1 MQLSIPGPIRLAVC
15 FLAAA
20 VVTCGLN
27 SASAQQPAATTALP
41 GPSSFS
47 KLVKKASPSVVNIS
61 TVKTIRRLGQTPPYA
76 PDDALKD
83 FFERFFGGQVPREFK
98 EQNLGT
104 GFIIDR
110 EGYILTNNHVVE
122 HTDEIKVRMMDETE
136 FIANVIGRD
145 PLTDLAL
152 IRIVTDH
159 ALIPL
164 PLGDSER
171 VEVGDWVVAIGNPFG
186 LGNTVTA
193 GIVSAKY
200 RQIGTGAYDK
210 FIQTDTPINPGNSG
224 GPLLNTIGEVIGIN
238 TAIYSQNGG
247 NVGIGFAIPIN
258 VAKGL
263 LPQLKAGKV
272 IRGWLGVVVQKVT
285 PELKIK
291 FNLPHVRGALV
302 SDVTPGGP
310 ADRAGINRG
319 DVIVSF
325 DGKEIQESSQFPII
339 VAAARVGKDA
349 AMEVIRDGQLKRFQA
364 TVGELEEG
372 HESQEVV
379 ESKPGLGMTVDEITP
394 ELAREYSLPE
404 TSGLLLVEVEE
415 NSPAA
420 DAGFQP
426 GDIILEIDRE
436 PVKRIDVFSET
447 IAQYQK
453 GEIVLFLVNRG
464 GSTLFL
470 TLKV

>member
-1 MQLSIPGPIRLAVC
+1 MQLSSPGPIRLAIC
-15 FLAAA
+15 FLVAA
-20 VVTCGLN
+20 VVTCGLHR
-27 SASAQQPAATTALP
+27 AFAQQPAATTAPP

-83 FFERFFGGQVPREFK
+83 FFERYFGGQVPREFK

-110 EGYILTNNHVVE
+110 EGFILTNNHVVE

-159 ALIPL
+159 PLIPL
-164 PLGDSER
+164 PLGDSEK
-171 VEVGDWVVAIGNPFG
+171 VDVGDWVVAIGNPFG

-224 GPLLNTIGEVIGIN
+224 GPLMNTIGEVIGIN

-325 DGKEIQESSQFPII
+325 DGKEIQESSQFPIV
-339 VAAARVGKDA
+339 VAAARVGRDVA
-349 AMEVIRDGQLKRFQA
+349 LEVFRDGQLKRFQA

-372 HESQEVV
+372 RESQEVV
-379 ESKPGLGMTVDEITP
+379 ESKPGFGLTVDEITP

-447 IAQYQK
+447 ISQYQK

>member
-1 MQLSIPGPIRLAVC
+1 MQLSIPGPIRLTVC

-27 SASAQQPAATTALP
+27 SASAQQPASTTVLP

-247 NVGIGFAIPIN
+247 NVGIGFAIPID

-372 HESQEVV
+372 RESQEVV

-436 PVKRIDVFSET
+436 PVRRIDVFSEI